1 MDQLALSQEI
11 EDALLRTER
20 PSVRLEAM
28 RRAGAL
34 HQVPE
39 LLTLPGV
46 QQDPRWHP
54 EGDVWIHTLLVVDQ
68 AVGQRPADERQ
79 ARILMWAAL
88 CHDLGK
94 PLCTVFKDGRWK
106 SPGHDQ
112 AGVRPTRA
120 LLSRLVD
127 DAALIESVCKLV
139 LDHLAPHFF
148 AEERTSRAGIRRLLR
163 RLDGVPLDLLVRL
176 GRADSW
182 GRTTEQA
189 RRREYPSGEWLLE
202 QAAGINLDEVRA
214 PPVPPPIVLGRHL
227 LPLGYRPGPEL
238 GRVLQSLH
246 EAQLAGHFEDVEG
259 GLRWL
264 RARATALAEVSRPGR
279 PGTGAR

>member
-1 MDQLALSQEI
+1 MDKLALTQEI
-11 EDALLRTER
+11 EHALLHTER
-20 PSVRLEAM
+20 PSERLEAM
-28 RRAGAL
+28 RRSGAL

-54 EGDVWIHTLLVVDQ
+54 EGDVWVHTLLVVDQ
-68 AVGQRPADERQ
+68 AVGQRPADEQQ
-79 ARILMWAAL
+79 AKVLMWAAL

-120 LLSRLVD
+120 LLGRLVD
-127 DAALIESVCKLV
+127 DEVLIESVCKLV

-148 AEERTSRAGIRRLLR
+148 AEERTSLAGIRRLLR
-163 RLDGVPLDLLVRL
+163 RLGDVPLDLLVRL

-202 QAAGINLDEVRA
+202 QAARIAQVDRATLDA
-214 PPVPPPIVLGRHL
+214 PPPPPPIVLGRHL
-227 LPLGYRPGPEL
+227 LALGYQPGPEM
-238 GRVLQSLH
+238 GQVLQSLY
-246 EAQLAGHFEDVEG
+246 EAQRAGLFSDVEG

-264 RARATALAEVSRPGR
+264 RRRRSIPA
-279 PGTGAR
+279 